1 VLTTSDKVE
10 GKRQHTGD
18 VALLHSL
25 LGEPLGEDV
34 GHALRREC
42 DREGK
47 FGVVS
52 RHGSD
57 VL

>member
-1 VLTTSDKVE
+1 MACDKLE
-10 GKRQHTGD
+10 GRGQHTCD
-18 VALLHSL
+18 MALLHSL
-25 LGEPLGEDV
+25 VGEPLCEDV
-34 GHALRREC
+34 RHALRRER

>member
-1 VLTTSDKVE
+1 MSEHTS
-10 GKRQHTGD
+10 D
-18 VALLHSL
+18 VALFHSL
-25 LGEPLGEDV
+25 FGKPLGEDV
-34 GHALRREC
+34 GHALRRER